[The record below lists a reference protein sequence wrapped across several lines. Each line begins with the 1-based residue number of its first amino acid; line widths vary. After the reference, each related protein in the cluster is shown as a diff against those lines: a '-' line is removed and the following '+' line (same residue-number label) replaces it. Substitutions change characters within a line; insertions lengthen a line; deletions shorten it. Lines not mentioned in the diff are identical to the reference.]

1 MEEDNKFVYSL
12 IICTF
17 ATNLQID
24 IDKLGIMNILRFITA
39 GNVDDGKS
47 TLIGRLLY
55 DSKSILAD
63 QLEALEQQSKNKN
76 DDGIDLAILTDGL
89 RAEREQGITID
100 VAYRY
105 FATPKRKFIIAD
117 APGHTQYTRNMIT
130 GASNSQLIIILV
142 DARNGVTE
150 QTRRHS
156 IIASL
161 LNIPEVVVAVNKM
174 DLVGYA
180 EDTFESIKREYETVA
195 KRLGLKSVHYFPIS
209 AFVGDNIVNTTEA
222 MPWYKGTSLLDFLET
237 IEISQ
242 NSYKEPRFQVQYVIR
257 PQTEALHDYRG
268 YAGEIISGT
277 YRKGDAIVVLPEGI
291 STKIS
296 KIERNGEEVAE
307 AKAGEPVV
315 MHIEDDIDIS
325 RGDYFAS
332 EEAEPTQSQ
341 EVEAIV
347 CWMDKRA
354 LKEGNKYLLQQRSRL
369 VKVVVKEIAY
379 KIDVNTLE
387 QEEEVESVKL
397 NEIAKI
403 RIKAAA
409 PLVYDVF
416 ADNPPMGS
424 AILIDETSNAT
435 VGAVMIA

>member
-1 MEEDNKFVYSL
+1 
-12 IICTF
+12 
-17 ATNLQID
+17 
-24 IDKLGIMNILRFITA
+24 MNILRFITA

-195 KRLGLKSVHYFPIS
+195 KRLGLKRVHYFPIS

-341 EVEAIV
+341 EIEAIV

-379 KIDVNTLE
+379 KIDVNTLD

-409 PLVYDVF
+409 PLVYDAF

>member
-1 MEEDNKFVYSL
+1 
-12 IICTF
+12 
-17 ATNLQID
+17 
-24 IDKLGIMNILRFITA
+24 MNILRFITA

-307 AKAGEPVV
+307 AKDGDPVV

-325 RGDYFAS
+325 RGDYFANQ
-332 EEAEPTQSQ
+332 EAEPVQSQ
-341 EVEAIV
+341 EIEAIV

-379 KIDVNTLE
+379 KIDVNTLD

-409 PLVYDVF
+409 PLVYDAF
-416 ADNPPMGS
+416 TDNPPMGS

>member
-1 MEEDNKFVYSL
+1 
-12 IICTF
+12 
-17 ATNLQID
+17 
-24 IDKLGIMNILRFITA
+24 MNILRFITA

-195 KRLGLKSVHYFPIS
+195 KRLGLKRVHYFPIS

-341 EVEAIV
+341 EIEAIV

-379 KIDVNTLE
+379 KIDVNTLD
-387 QEEEVESVKL
+387 QQEEVESVKL

-409 PLVYDVF
+409 PLVYDAF

>member
-1 MEEDNKFVYSL
+1 
-12 IICTF
+12 
-17 ATNLQID
+17 
-24 IDKLGIMNILRFITA
+24 MNILRFITA

-242 NSYKEPRFQVQYVIR
+242 NNYKEPRFQVQYVIR

-277 YRKGDAIVVLPEGI
+277 YRRGDGIVVLPEGI

-325 RGDYFAS
+325 RGDYFAR

-341 EVEAIV
+341 EEEAIV

-379 KIDVNTLE
+379 KIDVNTLD

-409 PLVYDVF
+409 PLVYDAF
-416 ADNPPMGS
+416 TDNPPMGS

>member
-1 MEEDNKFVYSL
+1 
-12 IICTF
+12 
-17 ATNLQID
+17 
-24 IDKLGIMNILRFITA
+24 MNILRFITA

-180 EDTFESIKREYETVA
+180 EDTFENIKREYETVA

-242 NSYKEPRFQVQYVIR
+242 NNYKEPRFQVQYVIR

-307 AKAGEPVV
+307 AKAGDPVV
-315 MHIEDDIDIS
+315 MHVEDDIDIS
-325 RGDYFAS
+325 RGDYFVS

-409 PLVYDVF
+409 PLVYDAF
-416 ADNPPMGS
+416 TDNPPMGS

-435 VGAVMIA
+435 VGAVMME

>member
-1 MEEDNKFVYSL
+1 
-12 IICTF
+12 
-17 ATNLQID
+17 
-24 IDKLGIMNILRFITA
+24 MNILRFITA

-180 EDTFESIKREYETVA
+180 EDTFENIKREYETVA

-307 AKAGEPVV
+307 AKAGDPVV
-315 MHIEDDIDIS
+315 MHVEDDIDIS

-409 PLVYDVF
+409 PLVYDAF

>member
-1 MEEDNKFVYSL
+1 M
-12 IICTF
+12 
-17 ATNLQID
+17 TNWL
-24 IDKLGIMNILRFITA
+24 IDKLKMNILRFITA

-180 EDTFESIKREYETVA
+180 EDTFENIKREYETVA

-332 EEAEPTQSQ
+332 EESEPAQSQ
-341 EVEAIV
+341 EIEAIV

-379 KIDVNTLE
+379 KIDVNTLD
-387 QEEEVESVKL
+387 QQEEVESVKL

-409 PLVYDVF
+409 PLVYDAF
-416 ADNPPMGS
+416 TDNPPMGS

>member
-1 MEEDNKFVYSL
+1 
-12 IICTF
+12 
-17 ATNLQID
+17 
-24 IDKLGIMNILRFITA
+24 MNILRFITA

-180 EDTFESIKREYETVA
+180 EDTFENIKREYETVA

-315 MHIEDDIDIS
+315 MHIKDDIDIS
-325 RGDYFAS
+325 RGDYFVS

-379 KIDVNTLE
+379 KIDVNTLD

-409 PLVYDVF
+409 PLVYDAF
-416 ADNPPMGS
+416 TDNPPMGS

>member
-1 MEEDNKFVYSL
+1 
-12 IICTF
+12 
-17 ATNLQID
+17 
-24 IDKLGIMNILRFITA
+24 MNILRFITA

-180 EDTFESIKREYETVA
+180 EDTFENIKREYETVA
-195 KRLGLKSVHYFPIS
+195 KRLGLKNVHYFPIS

-242 NSYKEPRFQVQYVIR
+242 NNYKEPRFQVQYVIR

-325 RGDYFAS
+325 RGDYFTS
-332 EEAEPTQSQ
+332 EEAESIQSQ

-379 KIDVNTLE
+379 KIDVNTLD

-409 PLVYDVF
+409 PLVYDAF
-416 ADNPPMGS
+416 TDNPPMGS